1 MLGAGY
7 GVCLVGGLLEV
18 QRIAGPDELAGLNA
32 VFYALTYVGFGLPIV
47 LAELARF
54 TSFTVLLLGPHRVGS
69 RLSGGG
75 GSRRHPGAASMSECT
90 RSAP

>member
-1 MLGAGY
+1 MLGSAVLGGGY

-32 VFYALTYVGFGLPIV
+32 VFYALTYVGFALPIL

-54 TSFTVLLLGPHRVGS
+54 TSFTVLLLALTG
-69 RLSGGG
+69 L
-75 GSRRHPGAASMSECT
+75 AAACLAVVAANAA
-90 RSAP
+90 RARYP